1 MYPHHLA
8 KGVGAATGMTVRV
21 HIARYANGA
30 YVQRLGELAAAT
42 QLDGVM
48 LHMRALVI
56 RKTGLVVKHRSG
68 QTTTYTL
75 HPFAF
80 GARHADWTE
89 FEDSGF
95 AHCLRVR
102 RTIAAAGAPAGEAST
117 RPPYLGTASTSLS
130 CPSAPSG

>member
-1 MYPHHLA
+1 MCQLYPHHLA

-30 YVQRLGELAAAT
+30 YVQRLGDLAAAT

-75 HPFAF
+75 HP
-80 GARHADWTE
+80 
-89 FEDSGF
+89 
-95 AHCLRVR
+95 
-102 RTIAAAGAPAGEAST
+102 
-117 RPPYLGTASTSLS
+117 
-130 CPSAPSG
+130 